1 MATSDIQNVIEKLIK
16 GLEEKYFKSTKTLL
30 YERLTERANGKRRRT
45 KTTRKLRK
53 GSRS

>member
-1 MATSDIQNVIEKLIK
+1 MVTSEVQITLINLIK
-16 GLEEKYFKSTKTLL
+16 RLKKPYFKSKKTLL
-30 YERLTERANGKRRRT
+30 YKRLTEKANGKRQRT